1 VLATRR
7 RPYQTSRLTVFALV
21 VIFSPN
27 HIGICKVLITSS
39 SPILTTSHRLS
50 GGRMG
55 NASARWCCVVCYTR
69 SDIFEP
75 ICSSLGFYHRCA
87 NPANNTNELL
97 HQLKVAHASL
107 IITHS
112 SSLHTALGA
121 AQAAGLPSERVITF
135 DESNQV
141 SVDSLIQQGLR
152 SEPNFVE
159 RRLQKGEAKTKVAFL
174 SFSSGTTG
182 KPKVCLASD

>member
-1 VLATRR
+1 MLATRR

-27 HIGICKVLITSS
+27 HIGTCKVLIASG
-39 SPILTTSHRLS
+39 PMFTTYRRLS

-55 NASARWCCVVCYTR
+55 NAPARWCRVVCYTR
-69 SDIFEP
+69 SNSFEP
-75 ICSSLGFYHRCA
+75 IYSSPGFYHRCA
-87 NPANNTNELL
+87 NPANNTSELL
-97 HQLKVAHASL
+97 YQLKVAHASL

-135 DESNQV
+135 DESSQV

-152 SEPNFVE
+152 SEPDFVE

-182 KPKVCLASD
+182 KPKVCLALD